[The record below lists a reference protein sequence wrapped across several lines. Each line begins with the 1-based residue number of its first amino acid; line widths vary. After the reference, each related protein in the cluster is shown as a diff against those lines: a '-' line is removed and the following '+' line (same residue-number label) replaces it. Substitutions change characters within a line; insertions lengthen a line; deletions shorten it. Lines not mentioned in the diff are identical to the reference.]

1 MLITP
6 YVLIAQLLVFTSP
19 GRLHEKAYFPESSP
33 EGGQSVHHLYTIKL
47 SGQPSGLVVSG

>member
-33 EGGQSVHHLYTIKL
+33 GG
-47 SGQPSGLVVSG
+47 VSQFITFIP